1 MKATYRLATPADVA
15 RLFEVRQRSI
25 LALAPGEMSRPEA
38 ETWAATLNV
47 AGMERKLRE
56 LEIWVAE
63 VDGAVAGWGA
73 IHGNRLEGLY
83 TDPQFARQ
91 GVGTGLLGLLEVLM
105 RQRGISSV
113 SAEASANAEGFYAR
127 RGYQLIGLRTME
139 YGQPISKRL
148 R

>member
-1 MKATYRLATPADVA
+1 
-15 RLFEVRQRSI
+15 
-25 LALAPGEMSRPEA
+25 MSRPES

-63 VDGAVAGWGA
+63 VDGAVAAWGA

-91 GVGTGLLGLLEVLM
+91 GFGTGLLGLLETLM

-113 SAEASANAEGFYAR
+113 SSEASANAERFYCR
-127 RGYQLIGLRTME
+127 RGYQLTGARTVE
-139 YGQPISKRL
+139 HGQPIRKRL